1 LFVVSSSGLS
11 SCGYWDNPAGGAV
24 GLLCFAAVGSE
35 PYDLAAVGSLA

>member
-24 GLLCFAAVGSE
+24 GLLGLGAMGSK